1 RLVTTSFRA
10 ESLQAL
16 GLLPSSHTWICLS
29 TILMDIPT
37 FIDLPNLVYL
47 SFSRNALS
55 GPIPPSIGTLTKLV
69 VLDLSFNGLN
79 GSIPTSID
87 VPNLVYLNFS
97 RNALSGPIP
106 SSIGALTK
114 IMVLDLS
121 FNGLNGSIP
130 TSLGLAP
137 S

>member
-1 RLVTTSFRA
+1 
-10 ESLQAL
+10 
-16 GLLPSSHTWICLS
+16 
-29 TILMDIPT
+29 MDIPT

-130 TSLGLAP
+130 TSLGNCTKLNSTMP
-137 S
+137 STLRTLGNLMNLSILQTCPILTI

>member
-1 RLVTTSFRA
+1 SFRA

-79 GSIPTSID
+79 GSIPTSIGNCTK
-87 VPNLVYLNFS
+87 PSPSISLTSFCSLPCQYS
-97 RNALSGPIP
+97 R
-106 SSIGALTK
+106 
-114 IMVLDLS
+114 
-121 FNGLNGSIP
+121 
-130 TSLGLAP
+130 
-137 S
+137 